1 MNNEDRDYWEK
12 MVEEFEEV
20 AVSEMDEGYYN
31 DSKIP
36 DLEELVTNCPYI
48 DLNEKLTMYAM
59 DIECHI
65 VELEIEVEDI
75 EKNYLEYCFDF

>member
-1 MNNEDRDYWEK
+1 MSNEVRDYWEK

-20 AVSEMDEGYYN
+20 VVSEMGEGYYD

-36 DLEELVTNCPYI
+36 DLEELVNYCPYD
-48 DLNEKLTMYAM
+48 DLVGKLTMYAI

-65 VELEIEVEDI
+65 VENEIEMEEI

>member
-1 MNNEDRDYWEK
+1 MSNEVRDYWEK

-20 AVSEMDEGYYN
+20 VVSEMGEGYYD

-36 DLEELVTNCPYI
+36 DLEELVNQCPYV
-48 DLNEKLTMYAM
+48 DLNEKLIGYAI

-65 VELEIEVEDI
+65 VENEIKVEEI
-75 EKNYLEYCFDF
+75 EKNYLDICFDF